1 MSASK
6 KDPLVAAKEQ
16 AARFSFEQ
24 ERLDAEVKKILGFEG
39 APSTEREK
47 EVLDLKAKRMGLTTR
62 LEYCLNQINSSRR
75 GVISLTKEE
84 LKDLDQRKKD
94 LLAQLNELPD
104 LGVTTAEW
112 ANLDPD
118 FKAKGVGRPAVSL
131 EQRIIRATNGFQASM
146 ALIKELSG
154 EVNIDEIIAMA
165 KDSKVVEKK
174 DGRPKHDILGVM
186 DAKLKAVR
194 AKIEYITSGEAQRHI
209 DERIKNSLYS
219 ESGKRLGRSFEDPNV
234 KLARLR
240 EEESNILALIEKQE
254 SRLEGVEKIQRMLKL
269 RRDERNALQR
279 AIDAS
284 SDNEEKALLSKEYDT
299 VIAAIRDLEVKVREL
314 KDPNSAKSR
323 PRNAREYVKP
333 DVTALVQKPSS
344 IVRQVVSAVRD
355 TTPNTL
361 EQITQASNDHQK
373 INDDRVD
380 GNRKNSENVA
390 AVQKSS
396 QETRDRVS
404 RLLSSKTAG

>member
-39 APSTEREK
+39 APSSEREK
-47 EVLDLKAKRMGLTTR
+47 EVLALKAKRMGLTTR

-75 GVISLTKEE
+75 GAISLTKEQ

-104 LGVTTAEW
+104 LGVTMAEW
-112 ANLDPD
+112 AALDPEL
-118 FKAKGVGRPAVSL
+118 KTKGVGRPAVSL

-146 ALIKELSG
+146 ELIKEISG

-165 KDSKVVEKK
+165 QDSKVVEKK
-174 DGRPKHDILGVM
+174 DGRPKHDMIGVM
-186 DAKLKAVR
+186 DAKLKTVR
-194 AKIEYITSGEAQRHI
+194 SKIEYITSGDAQRHI
-209 DERIKNSLYS
+209 DERIKNSIYS

-254 SRLEGVEKIQRMLKL
+254 SRLQGVEKIQRMLKL
-269 RRDERNALQR
+269 RRDERTSLQR
-279 AIDAS
+279 AIDATS
-284 SDNEEKALLSKEYDT
+284 NAEEKALLEKEYSE
-299 VIAAIRDLEVKVREL
+299 VIAAILDLEVQIRAL
-314 KDPNSAKSR
+314 KDPSSTKMR
-323 PRNAREYVKP
+323 PRNARDYVQP

-344 IVRQVVSAVRD
+344 IVRQVVTAVRD
-355 TTPNTL
+355 TAPKTV
-361 EQITQASNDHQK
+361 ERITQASNDHQK
-373 INDDRVD
+373 IHDERLDD
-380 GNRKNSENVA
+380 NRKNSENVA

-404 RLLSSKTAG
+404 RLLSSKNAG